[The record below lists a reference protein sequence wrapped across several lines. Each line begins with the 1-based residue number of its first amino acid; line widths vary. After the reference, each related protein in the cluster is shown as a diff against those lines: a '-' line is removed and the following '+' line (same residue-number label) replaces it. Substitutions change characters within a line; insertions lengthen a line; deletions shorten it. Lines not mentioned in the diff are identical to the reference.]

1 MVGIAPGSDP
11 SQASDAGDDA
21 TLGAEQVVARAND
34 YFNGLTTLYA
44 TFTQVNANGDRLT
57 GQLYLHRP
65 GRLRFDYDPP
75 ATMQV
80 IADGRQVAIKDN
92 SLSTQDVYPINQ
104 TPLEIPAQFSCQA
117 GSRRACYWVPNNM
130 MTRLTCI
137 SRTVPPWEEP
147 HRSPS
152 PLMKR

>member
-1 MVGIAPGSDP
+1 MIIS
-11 SQASDAGDDA
+11 
-21 TLGAEQVVARAND
+21 
-34 YFNGLTTLYA
+34 NGLTTLYA

-92 SLSTQDVYPINQ
+92 SLSTQECLSDQPD
-104 TPLEIPAQFSCQA
+104 PLEIPAQFSCQA
-117 GSRRACYWVPNNM
+117 GSRRAC
-130 MTRLTCI
+130 TGC
-137 SRTVPPWEEP
+137 RTT
-147 HRSPS
+147 
-152 PLMKR
+152 